1 MTAERGHWDGRAHP
15 VRDNVTGLERS
26 AHIGTGGQLSTQ
38 AQAGQ
43 DGFAGGARETLTVI
57 DNRTGRSFELAIADG
72 ALRAIDLR
80 QIALDDGEGLAS
92 YDPGFSN
99 TAACRSAITHIDG
112 EAGVLQHR
120 GYRIEELCEHSTF
133 IEVAY
138 LLVNGDLPSASQ
150 LEHWSNEVGTRN
162 FVHENVKSFLQGF
175 RYDAQPM
182 AILAAAVG
190 ALSTFYTDAG
200 EVHDKDARERQVAR
214 LLAKIP
220 TLAAFSY
227 RHLTGRPYV
236 YPEDD
241 LSYAGNL
248 LSMMFRMSELKYEF
262 DPRVERTLDVLLML
276 HADHEQNAST
286 TAVRAV
292 GSTHVNPYAAVAAG
306 VAALSG
312 PMRGAA
318 DEAVLVMLRR
328 IGRVEDVPQFLASVR
343 AGRERLMGFGHWVY
357 KTHDP
362 RARIL
367 REQLDALYELRGK
380 NPLAE
385 IAYELEKRALEDEF
399 FTSRRLFPN
408 VDLYSGL
415 TYEAIGV
422 PAAMFP
428 VMFALAR
435 SAGWLAQWL
444 EMVKDPEQQSVRPR
458 QIYVGELGREY
469 VPVAK
474 RG

>member
-1 MTAERGHWDGRAHP
+1 
-15 VRDNVTGLERS
+15 
-26 AHIGTGGQLSTQ
+26 
-38 AQAGQ
+38 
-43 DGFAGGARETLTVI
+43 
-57 DNRTGRSFELAIADG
+57 
-72 ALRAIDLR
+72 
-80 QIALDDGEGLAS
+80 
-92 YDPGFSN
+92 
-99 TAACRSAITHIDG
+99 
-112 EAGVLQHR
+112 
-120 GYRIEELCEHSTF
+120 
-133 IEVAY
+133 
-138 LLVNGDLPSASQ
+138 
-150 LEHWSNEVGTRN
+150 
-162 FVHENVKSFLQGF
+162 
-175 RYDAQPM
+175 
-182 AILAAAVG
+182 
-190 ALSTFYTDAG
+190 
-200 EVHDKDARERQVAR
+200 
-214 LLAKIP
+214 
-220 TLAAFSY
+220 
-227 RHLTGRPYV
+227 V

-262 DPRVERTLDVLLML
+262 DSRVERTLDVLLML

-318 DEAVLVMLRR
+318 DEAVLIMLRR
-328 IGRVEDVPQFLASVR
+328 IGRVEHVPQFLASVR

-367 REQLDALYELRGK
+367 REQLDALYEFRGR

-422 PAAMFP
+422 PVAMFP

-458 QIYVGELGREY
+458 QIYVGELGRDY
-469 VPVAK
+469 VPVAM